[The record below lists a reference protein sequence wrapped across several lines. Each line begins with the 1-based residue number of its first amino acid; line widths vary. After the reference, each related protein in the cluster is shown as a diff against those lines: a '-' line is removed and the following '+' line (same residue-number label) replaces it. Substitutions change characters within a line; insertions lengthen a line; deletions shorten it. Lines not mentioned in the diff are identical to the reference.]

1 MVKYYSPQVTK
12 LKNGKY
18 KYSIRYRDPSFTGI
32 RKKSVTITKNTTY
45 AKTNAEKIVKRKIE
59 EQLGEYSFTPITCE
73 ELGKNLIN
81 LWEKNGISYKTRRGY
96 RSTLN
101 NINKTF
107 GKLVVS
113 QITTVQIN
121 RFINDLLYKYNL
133 SNSTA
138 HVYFNVF
145 SQIFNYAK
153 QFGYTKTNIMNEVKV
168 NYKDEKAKKRY
179 RVENWYLTDKEVKTI
194 LDLCV
199 ERKRPE
205 YANLFLWMYLTGMRI
220 GEACAIQIKNVHVE
234 GKTYYVDI
242 TGTMISVV
250 GHGEVKQF
258 ATKTAKSYRTISLPE
273 QAVQIFKLYSKN
285 KKRDD
290 FLFTSVHSQSSKYVI
305 NSRTVEAFLRTLR
318 PHTHIKKHV
327 TSHIFRHTHV
337 SKLAELGFPLSYIS
351 KRVGHESEGITRDIY
366 LHVTERAQ
374 KTYDSKIQKFKF

>member
-1 MVKYYSPQVTK
+1 
-12 LKNGKY
+12 
-18 KYSIRYRDPSFTGI
+18 
-32 RKKSVTITKNTTY
+32 
-45 AKTNAEKIVKRKIE
+45 
-59 EQLGEYSFTPITCE
+59 
-73 ELGKNLIN
+73 
-81 LWEKNGISYKTRRGY
+81 
-96 RSTLN
+96 
-101 NINKTF
+101 
-107 GKLVVS
+107 
-113 QITTVQIN
+113 
-121 RFINDLLYKYNL
+121 
-133 SNSTA
+133 
-138 HVYFNVF
+138 
-145 SQIFNYAK
+145 
-153 QFGYTKTNIMNEVKV
+153 
-168 NYKDEKAKKRY
+168 
-179 RVENWYLTDKEVKTI
+179 
-194 LDLCV
+194 
-199 ERKRPE
+199 
-205 YANLFLWMYLTGMRI
+205 MRI

-273 QAVQIFKLYSKN
+273 QAVQIFKLYSKD
-285 KKRDD
+285 KQPDD

-327 TSHIFRHTHV
+327 TSHIFRNTHV